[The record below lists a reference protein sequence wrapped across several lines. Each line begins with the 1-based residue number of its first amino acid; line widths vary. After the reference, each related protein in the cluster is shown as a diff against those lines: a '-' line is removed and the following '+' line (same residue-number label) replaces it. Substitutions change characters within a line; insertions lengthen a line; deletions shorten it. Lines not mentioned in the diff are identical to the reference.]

1 MRSFYH
7 VYHSQKVQLHTVCI
21 REIRIWLD
29 TNFTLKVSGMINYV
43 FRNGGMLKRQVVY
56 AILLE
61 ALYIEPIFLLMGN

>member
-1 MRSFYH
+1 
-7 VYHSQKVQLHTVCI
+7 
-21 REIRIWLD
+21 
-29 TNFTLKVSGMINYV
+29 MINYV